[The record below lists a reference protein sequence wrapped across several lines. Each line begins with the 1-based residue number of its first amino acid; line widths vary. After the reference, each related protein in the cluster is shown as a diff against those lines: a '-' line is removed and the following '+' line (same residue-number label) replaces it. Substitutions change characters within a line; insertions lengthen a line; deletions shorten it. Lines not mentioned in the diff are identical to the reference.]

1 MSLTA
6 PLDVTAVQTAVAA
19 IIVFPAATAADH
31 VLKKVEPEYP
41 ALARKARVQGTV
53 VLKAIIS
60 PEGDVANL
68 TAVSGHPM
76 LITPAMDAVKQW
88 QYVPFIVNGQART
101 VSTTVEV
108 TFSLEIAAADYEKQ
122 RLAARV
128 YFSQQEKCREL
139 VNQAAYPEA
148 EENCKPLIEMAEKLP
163 AEKRIERIVAYQYT
177 GHALFG
183 QKKVAEALEFYQR
196 ELAVAQAAL
205 KPTDAE
211 LAYAYRDVARGF
223 RETGDM
229 LRARSS
235 YEAAESTLLL
245 AQEHMRSAFL
255 RNEYAKTMKSLLRDH
270 ALLLRQSGDEAGA
283 EALDKKAQS
292 ISIETKLTDN

>member
-1 MSLTA
+1 MGRRETQKL
-6 PLDVTAVQTAVAA
+6 P
-19 IIVFPAATAADH
+19 
-31 VLKKVEPEYP
+31 
-41 ALARKARVQGTV
+41 V
-53 VLKAIIS
+53 V
-60 PEGDVANL
+60 
-68 TAVSGHPM
+68 
-76 LITPAMDAVKQW
+76 
-88 QYVPFIVNGQART
+88 IVNGQART

-108 TFSLEIAAADYEKQ
+108 TFSVGIAAAVDEKERQ
-122 RLAARV
+122 AVQV
-128 YFSQQEKCREL
+128 YFSQQKKCREL

-148 EENCKPLIEMAEKLP
+148 EENCKPLMEMAEKLP
-163 AEKRIERIVAYQYT
+163 AEKRIERIIAYQYT

-196 ELAVAQAAL
+196 ELAVAQAA
-205 KPTDAE
+205 PTDAV

-235 YEAAESTLLL
+235 YEAAESTLQL
-245 AQEHMRSAFL
+245 ALEHTRSAFL
-255 RNEYAKTMKSLLRDH
+255 RNEYIKTMTSLLRDH

-292 ISIETKLTDN
+292 ISIATELTDN